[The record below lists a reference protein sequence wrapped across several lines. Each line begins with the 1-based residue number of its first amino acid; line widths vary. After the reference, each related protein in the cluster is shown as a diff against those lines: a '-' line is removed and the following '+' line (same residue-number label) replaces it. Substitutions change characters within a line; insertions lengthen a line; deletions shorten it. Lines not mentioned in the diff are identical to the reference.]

1 MTRTLS
7 PDAIAEAVRSL
18 YTIGGVYD
26 YLAEAVQHQGGQSPE
41 VSPAISAETI
51 TAENKAETTTAET
64 PHHQDINELR
74 TK

>member
-26 YLAEAVQHQGGQSPE
+26 YLAEAVRHQAGQSPE

-51 TAENKAETTTAET
+51 TAEN
-64 PHHQDINELR
+64 
-74 TK
+74 